1 MTTNEAR
8 LHAVNTDSDTATGS
22 PDPFNIDALRISQD
36 FEQAT
41 GVRKLLTTIPVRKPH
56 KQEWVRVHP
65 DEAYRG
71 TFGLIALKEEG
82 EYYLLTPNVVRHLP
96 GEIIQATIY
105 TAINRQGAPFL
116 WPARLPTPED
126 RSRTAR
132 WYTSAIE
139 AAELAMKRS
148 VRVTANMSLGA
159 YEIVVA
165 DNPIPEN
172 DPAWPDLPFEELLRI
187 GFQKVGRF
195 VDSFEH
201 PVIKLRRGA

>member
-8 LHAVNTDSDTATGS
+8 LHAVDTNSDTTTS

-71 TFGLIALKEEG
+71 TFGLISLKEEG
-82 EYYLLTPNVVRHLP
+82 EFYLVTPNLLRNLP
-96 GEIIQATIY
+96 GETIPATIY

-116 WPARLPTPED
+116 WPARLPSPED
-126 RSRTAR
+126 RSRTSR

-159 YEIVVA
+159 YEIIVA

-172 DPAWPDLPFEELLRI
+172 DPVWPDLPFAELLRI
-187 GFQKVGRF
+187 GFQTMGRF
-195 VDSFEH
+195 VDSFDH
-201 PVIKLRRGA
+201 PVIKQLRGA